1 MPTQRISGSLVFGT
15 SAGRQLVGAF
25 DGGAISS
32 NGGVLLLG
40 AADRAIKLTE
50 RVARCFRDLRSPE
63 WIVHPLENLIRQRV
77 YGLALAYEDLVDHD
91 QLRFDPALTAA
102 LGRPERALAG
112 KSTLNRLEHA
122 AKVGAERNHK
132 IDHDAQ
138 AFERLFVDL
147 FLDAHRQPRSRM
159 VIDLDATDDPLYG
172 NQEGRHFHGYYDGYC
187 YLPLYIFCDRHLLA
201 AKLRSASVDA
211 ATGSVEE
218 VARIV
223 AQVRERWPDVR
234 IVIRADSGFCRD
246 DLMAWCEENGVDYVL
261 GLAGNARLLAR
272 IAPELRLARRR
283 AKRTGRAARV
293 FKDFR
298 FRTLD
303 SWSAERR
310 VIGKAEWTQGEAN
323 PRFIVTNIHAAKG
336 GAAFLYE
343 HLYCQRG
350 EMENRL
356 KECQT
361 DLFADRTPT
370 PTMQANQLRLWLSSL
385 AYVLLC
391 AVRRIG
397 LAGTKLQNATCGTI
411 RLQLL
416 KIGALVTVSVRRVKV
431 AFTSSCPSA
440 DSFARAARRLCAGA

>member
-1 MPTQRISGSLVFGT
+1 MPTRCISDSLDFGT

-25 DGGAISS
+25 DGGAITS
-32 NGGVLLLG
+32 NGGALLLG

-50 RVARCFRDLRSPE
+50 RVTRCFRDLRSPE
-63 WIVHPLENLIRQRV
+63 WIVHPLPNLIRQRV
-77 YGLALAYEDLVDHD
+77 FGLALAYEDLNDHD
-91 QLRFDPALTAA
+91 QLRFDPALTAT
-102 LGRPERALAG
+102 LGRPVGALAG

-122 AKVGAERNHK
+122 GKIGQDRNHK
-132 IDHDAQ
+132 IDHDPQ
-138 AFERLFVDL
+138 AFERMFVDV
-147 FLDAHRQPRSRM
+147 FLDAYKEPRSFI
-159 VIDLDATDDPLYG
+159 VLDLDATDDPVYG
-172 NQEGRHFHGYYDGYC
+172 QQEGRHFHGYYDCYC

-211 ATGSVEE
+211 AAGSVEE

-223 AQVRERWPDVR
+223 AQIRERWPDVR
-234 IVIRADSGFCRD
+234 IVVRADSGFCRD
-246 DLMAWCEENGVDYVL
+246 DLMTWCEANSVDYVL
-261 GLAGNARLLAR
+261 GLAGNARLHAE
-272 IAPELRLARRR
+272 IAPELAQAKRR
-283 AKRTGRAARV
+283 AKRTGRPARV

-298 FRTLD
+298 YRTRD

-310 VIGKAEWTQGEAN
+310 VIGKAEWTQGEGN

-336 GAAFLYE
+336 SARFLYE
-343 HLYCQRG
+343 GLYCKRG
-350 EMENRL
+350 EMENRI

-370 PTMQANQLRLWLSSL
+370 PTMRANQLRLWLSSL

-397 LAGTKLQNATCGTI
+397 LIGTKLQNATCGTI

-431 AFTSSCPSA
+431 AFASSCPAA
-440 DSFARAARRLCAGA
+440 DAFARAARRLSCGA